1 MTRTATDH
9 SSPDQPPSDRLVA
22 GPARALDAHAGILP
36 ELTEWAGGH
45 VPDGSKLDAAQ
56 IAAIFAHSRH
66 LQGLA
71 RAHPHI
77 IKDILSSGG
86 GDVVAAATADL
97 EAQAFEVCDDD
108 AMIKAIR
115 RLRQQSALAVAL
127 ADMAGTAPVE
137 TQMVWLSN
145 AAESALRATVTY
157 LFRRAARRGQIADE
171 TVITTPGM
179 AGCGWVVLAL
189 GKLGAAEL
197 NYSSDIDLI
206 LLHDP
211 IDNPLTDPETSQ
223 ATYVGMTRDLV
234 RLLSTSTGDGIGWR
248 VDLRLRPDPGATAV
262 SIQREAALGYYES
275 IARTWERA
283 AFIRARPVAG
293 DIAMGEQFLADIQP
307 FVWRRT
313 LDYTVMDDMKVMLR
327 RPTLATGWEGFN
339 LKTGANGIRS
349 IEFLTH
355 VLQLVGGGRVETLRD
370 GSTLPALAALATEQ
384 WISEAQRDHLSSLYL
399 ELRRAEHRLQMM
411 ADAQTHSLP
420 RTMDGIAEAASF
432 MGHEGDQ
439 PFLQA
444 LEAVLAQVGANT
456 THRLFAYEDEDGGKD
471 EDDGDGADS
480 PPLEDSD
487 RLSAWLEG
495 RGFSRPADI
504 AAILS
509 GWTAGR
515 IAATRGERSRALLG
529 RIIPPMIAHLS
540 SAADPDAAFA
550 AFAGFVEGLPASVQI
565 FSLLDHNRDL
575 TRLLGDIL
583 VLSPRLGATLRSH
596 PMLFDL
602 VLFRDFF
609 APLSNADSFEADL
622 RDSIS
627 DMPVESALEII
638 TRKTRERRFRAE
650 VQGLSGVADRGTV
663 GRALSDGAEAVIRV
677 VRDLARTDMER
688 RHGTIE
694 GNILVLAMGRLG
706 QRDLTATSDLDLV
719 FVWDAPNEEAS
730 AGRQGGGGAL
740 GATSYFTRLAQ
751 TMASWLGGAT
761 GEGVLFSIDT
771 RLRPDGEKGAF
782 APRLD
787 RLTDYYRDEAWLW
800 EKLALSKARVVT
812 PESTLTDKVT
822 EMTTEILAAPVPA
835 DNMAKALND
844 MRQRMRTSY
853 GDAPAWQLRKQPGG
867 IGEIDLLMRGL
878 RLVHADLF
886 EGGGQS
892 TGEIVERLEAA
903 GHLAPDRAARLT
915 EADSLFDDLHH
926 ALRLV
931 MGSSAQGPD
940 TLAPAARQFVL
951 DACESPDTAHLDQR
965 LTGARADVETIFD
978 RMMPV
983 QFPGPV
989 SQP

>member
-1 MTRTATDH
+1 MTRTAADH
-9 SSPDQPPSDRLVA
+9 SPPDRLVA

-36 ELTEWAGGH
+36 ELTDWAAGH
-45 VPDGSKLDAAQ
+45 VPADSTLDAAQ
-56 IAAIFAHSRH
+56 IAAILAHSRH

-71 RAHPHI
+71 RADPHI
-77 IKDILSSGG
+77 ITNILSGRG
-86 GDVVAAATADL
+86 GDVVAAAMAEL
-97 EAQAFEVCDDD
+97 EAQAFEISDDD
-108 AMIKAIR
+108 LMIKAIR
-115 RLRQQSALAVAL
+115 QLRQQSALAVAL
-127 ADMAGTAPVE
+127 ADMAGIVTIE

-145 AAESALRATVTY
+145 AAESALRAAVTY
-157 LFRRAARRGQIADE
+157 LFRRAVRRGQIADE
-171 TVITTPGM
+171 TVITAPGM

-283 AFIRARPVAG
+283 AFIRARAVAG

-327 RPTLATGWEGFN
+327 RPTGATGWEGFN

-355 VLQLVGGGRVETLRD
+355 VLQLVGGGRAETLRD
-370 GSTLPALAALATEQ
+370 GSTLPALAALAAEQ
-384 WISEAQRDHLSSLYL
+384 WISETQRDQLSSLYL

-411 ADAQTHSLP
+411 ADAQTHALP
-420 RTMDGIAEAASF
+420 RTMEGIGEAACF
-432 MGHEGDQ
+432 MGHEDDR

-444 LEAVLAQVGANT
+444 LETVLAEVGANT
-456 THRLFAYEDEDGGKD
+456 THRLFAAK
-471 EDDGDGADS
+471 DDGDDEGENENGGEGADS

-487 RLSAWLEG
+487 RLALWLEG

-529 RIIPPMIAHLS
+529 RIIPPMISHLS

-583 VLSPRLGATLRSH
+583 VLSPRLGTTLRSH

-609 APLSNADSFEADL
+609 APLSDADSFEADL

-688 RHGTIE
+688 RHGKIE
-694 GNILVLAMGRLG
+694 GDILVLAMGRLG

-719 FVWDAPNEEAS
+719 FVWDAPSEEVS
-730 AGRQGGGGAL
+730 TGRQGGGGTL

-751 TMASWLGGAT
+751 TMANWLGGAT
-761 GEGVLFSIDT
+761 GEGLLFSIDT

-787 RLTDYYRDEAWLW
+787 RLADYYRDEAWLW

-812 PESTLTDKVT
+812 PASTLTGKVT
-822 EMTTEILAAPVPA
+822 EMETEILGAPVPA
-835 DNMAKALND
+835 DSMAKALHD

-867 IGEIDLLMRGL
+867 IGEIDLLVRGL

-892 TGEIVERLEAA
+892 AGEIVERLEAA
-903 GHLAPDRAARLT
+903 GYLAPDQAARLA

-931 MGSSAQGPD
+931 MGTSAQGPD

-951 DACESPDTAHLDQR
+951 DTCDSPDTAHLDQR
-965 LTGARADVETIFD
+965 LTGARADVEAMFD
-978 RMMPV
+978 SLLPA
-983 QFPGPV
+983 
-989 SQP
+989 S